1 MSLESLARL
10 LPRQPQPAQ
19 THAMAYDPSNLFAKI
34 IAGEI
39 PSHKIF
45 ETPHAVAI
53 LDAFPLVE
61 GHALLLPKHPCV
73 DVTDM
78 PPDVAA
84 SVLKELPR
92 LARLV
97 QQATGADGVNIVQNS
112 GKAAGQVVFHCH
124 FHVIPRF
131 DSDQKPIAFGASR
144 KSMIS
149 GDEAASVLSRMK
161 EPYAGSL
168 SAIEELMGE
177 MRAGSVT
184 KPAAAAASKPAAA
197 KPAAKQEAKP
207 AKQESK
213 EKPAAAK
220 PAKQEAKEAKDKPA
234 KEAAPPKKAAPAA
247 DRPLDISYADI
258 RVGKIIDAKPHPDSD
273 KLFVET
279 IELGEPA
286 PQLVASASYPA

>member
-1 MSLESLARL
+1 
-10 LPRQPQPAQ
+10 
-19 THAMAYDPSNLFAKI
+19 MAYDPSNLFAKI

-97 QQATGADGVNIVQNS
+97 QQATGADGVNIAQNS

-184 KPAAAAASKPAAA
+184 KPAAADPLSLSQSPMQDLPCQVTCKVSALLYAERCTVTARSA
-197 KPAAKQEAKP
+197 EARSADTP
-207 AKQESK
+207 RARNGIV
-213 EKPAAAK
+213 
-220 PAKQEAKEAKDKPA
+220 
-234 KEAAPPKKAAPAA
+234 KK
-247 DRPLDISYADI
+247 Y
-258 RVGKIIDAKPHPDSD
+258 
-273 KLFVET
+273 
-279 IELGEPA
+279 
-286 PQLVASASYPA
+286 